1 MALKFGKL
9 ASAVA
14 LATLA
19 IGSVQAKE
27 GGDQYP
33 NGAETWLAGALPPPG
48 NYFLNY
54 FGYYSGDLVDGGGKK
69 VPGAGVDAWFN
80 AFRFVQITEHKVFG
94 GN

>member
-19 IGSVQAKE
+19 IGNVQAKE

-33 NGAETWLAGALPPPG
+33 NGAETWLAGALP
-48 NYFLNY
+48 
-54 FGYYSGDLVDGGGKK
+54 SG
-69 VPGAGVDAWFN
+69 GAPTF
-80 AFRFVQITEHKVFG
+80 
-94 GN
+94 

>member
-19 IGSVQAKE
+19 IGNVQAKE

-33 NGAETWLAGALPPPG
+33 NGAETWLGGAVPPPG
-48 NYFLNY
+48 N
-54 FGYYSGDLVDGGGKK
+54 
-69 VPGAGVDAWFN
+69 
-80 AFRFVQITEHKVFG
+80 
-94 GN
+94 

>member
-1 MALKFGKL
+1 MAMKFGKL

-33 NGAETWLAGALPPPG
+33 IGAETWLAGALPPPG
-48 NYFLNY
+48 N
-54 FGYYSGDLVDGGGKK
+54 
-69 VPGAGVDAWFN
+69 
-80 AFRFVQITEHKVFG
+80 
-94 GN
+94 

>member
-1 MALKFGKL
+1 MAMKFGKL

-33 NGAETWLAGALPPPG
+33 NGAETWLGGAVPPFQLMFLGGLCGLVVVPMVLRSGGQWRDVVRPKRPG
-48 NYFLNY
+48 
-54 FGYYSGDLVDGGGKK
+54 
-69 VPGAGVDAWFN
+69 
-80 AFRFVQITEHKVFG
+80 I
-94 GN
+94 